1 MDILTAIEQLG
12 PQATPAE
19 IAGVTGKSRGAV
31 KTALH
36 RLKQQG
42 VVTSEGGVY
51 RLLRPVTRSKVTS
64 GPTTPREDDMD
75 WLLGDAVTD
84 NPPPPWLPE
93 STRGEDEGRS
103 VTGYSNR
110 NRVTA
115 HAAYGPVATW
125 AQGFEDGYGAPP
137 DPDLARQQV
146 RFLLANMGIAPETRA
161 VQEKVSA
168 GLYLE
173 RRRAGSRQAEME
185 AQEAERR
192 RRQEQAGP
200 QTEEELRR
208 REVLEN
214 VARLLATLGKAE
226 ARRYLSL
233 SSGTWTP
240 RTTRP
245 GWRPRQN
252 CWCRR
257 VSRLPLGTLTADC
270 TAWRPKFCCG
280 LCVKPCCS
288 LNRPNSCIVWNNG
301 AFGMGTPRNSPRGVW
316 NEDRFLRGDDRRRG
330 ANWRPRPG
338 GWTGAGSR
346 EAALQ
351 GAFPGGCVAKLIP
364 LRKPSCRGGAVKMT
378 ALVICGNPIDPFFS
392 FFLPRAIL
400 I

>member
-51 RLLRPVTRSKVTS
+51 RLLRPVIRSKVTS

-125 AQGFEDGYGAPP
+125 TQGFEDGYGAPP
-137 DPDLARQQV
+137 DPDFARQQV
-146 RFLLANMGIAPETRA
+146 RFLLANLGIPPETRA
-161 VQEKVSA
+161 VRKRFPLAFTWRGAGQEAGRRKWRHKRPSA
-168 GLYLE
+168 GVG
-173 RRRAGSRQAEME
+173 RS
-185 AQEAERR
+185 
-192 RRQEQAGP
+192 
-200 QTEEELRR
+200 
-208 REVLEN
+208 
-214 VARLLATLGKAE
+214 
-226 ARRYLSL
+226 
-233 SSGTWTP
+233 
-240 RTTRP
+240 RP
-245 GWRPRQN
+245 GP
-252 CWCRR
+252 
-257 VSRLPLGTLTADC
+257 
-270 TAWRPKFCCG
+270 RPKRN
-280 LCVKPCCS
+280 LPCCS

-301 AFGMGTPRNSPRGVW
+301 AFGMK
-316 NEDRFLRGDDRRRG
+316 
-330 ANWRPRPG
+330 
-338 GWTGAGSR
+338 TG
-346 EAALQ
+346 
-351 GAFPGGCVAKLIP
+351 F
-364 LRKPSCRGGAVKMT
+364 
-378 ALVICGNPIDPFFS
+378 
-392 FFLPRAIL
+392 
-400 I
+400 

>member
-31 KTALH
+31 KTALY

-42 VVTSEGGVY
+42 VVTSGGGVY

-64 GPTTPREDDMD
+64 GPTTPREDDD

-84 NPPPPWLPE
+84 NPPPPWLHE

-115 HAAYGPVATW
+115 DAAYGPVATW

-146 RFLLANMGIAPETRA
+146 RFLLANLGIAPETRA

-173 RRRAGSRQAEME
+173 RRRAGSRQAERE

-200 QTEEELRR
+200 QTEEELA
-208 REVLEN
+208 L
-214 VARLLATLGKAE
+214 LLA
-226 ARRYLSL
+226 
-233 SSGTWTP
+233 
-240 RTTRP
+240 
-245 GWRPRQN
+245 
-252 CWCRR
+252 
-257 VSRLPLGTLTADC
+257 
-270 TAWRPKFCCG
+270 
-280 LCVKPCCS
+280 
-288 LNRPNSCIVWNNG
+288 
-301 AFGMGTPRNSPRGVW
+301 
-316 NEDRFLRGDDRRRG
+316 
-330 ANWRPRPG
+330 
-338 GWTGAGSR
+338 
-346 EAALQ
+346 
-351 GAFPGGCVAKLIP
+351 
-364 LRKPSCRGGAVKMT
+364 
-378 ALVICGNPIDPFFS
+378 
-392 FFLPRAIL
+392 
-400 I
+400 